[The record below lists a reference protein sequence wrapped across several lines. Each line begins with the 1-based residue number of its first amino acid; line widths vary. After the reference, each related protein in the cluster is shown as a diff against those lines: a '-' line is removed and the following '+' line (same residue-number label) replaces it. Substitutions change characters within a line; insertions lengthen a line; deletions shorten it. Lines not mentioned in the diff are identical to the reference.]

1 MGKCN
6 LNQNELGNDD
16 NENDFIEEEDEGNFV
31 SYFLGDINYKIIKC
45 YHLLYI
51 NNLIKTYAFYF
62 LFAIFGIIIIF
73 TLSFFISKMKKLR
86 ILMYEKL
93 PTESKLRKYM
103 IKQLQKIRKNR
114 IFIPSKMDNKKNEN
128 KIIKNNKGNKRKNNT
143 HKNNK
148 RKFTIDTIE
157 IYHRKKDESN
167 NNSNKYLFNNGTL
180 NNQNG
185 KIFSKKNNIYE
196 ENIININVK
205 EYNKYP
211 FTKALREDKR
221 NIFQIFMSLVF
232 EKIDFL
238 SI

>member
-1 MGKCN
+1 
-6 LNQNELGNDD
+6 
-16 NENDFIEEEDEGNFV
+16 
-31 SYFLGDINYKIIKC
+31 
-45 YHLLYI
+45 
-51 NNLIKTYAFYF
+51 
-62 LFAIFGIIIIF
+62 
-73 TLSFFISKMKKLR
+73 
-86 ILMYEKL
+86 MYEKL

-103 IKQLQKIRKNR
+103 IKQLQKIRKNN
-114 IFIPSKMDNKKNEN
+114 IVLDNKKNEN
-128 KIIKNNKGNKRKNNT
+128 KMIKNNKGNKRKSNT